1 MYWPPEEVKGT
12 QPPDLDLA
20 ADYLELK
27 AVLSAEKRSY
37 SQDIFNAMDMLADRD
52 FDSVNAEMEER
63 DPILI
68 DTVGRIQLRKNILKS
83 TYPFKLDEQGDVLY
97 FTAEKLNL
105 AQTAYIISLLLSNLR
120 ELSPLLID
128 YKRNPSEKDKR
139 RLREYFQYIATTAI
153 AAEVG
158 GRAWS
163 FGFPRPDQSGFVEKL
178 TEVWSVIKDG
188 DVNPDPSAPSQAKDD
203 GIDVFA
209 CREPK
214 DGLPGYLLIAAQV
227 ATGKDWKEKS
237 ILADINHRFP
247 KRWFG
252 RQPATK
258 MIAYHVIP
266 FARPDET
273 FRDDVLSVGNLL
285 HRLRVPCRV
294 LEAQDLIE
302 KGVSIEGFNKLEEAP
317 VWIMDYISAQ
327 CSGDSST
334 KLL

>member
-1 MYWPPEEVKGT
+1 MSENVCLPLEAVKGT

-27 AVLSAEKRSY
+27 AVLSAERRSY
-37 SQDIFNAMDMLADRD
+37 SQEIFNEVDIPADRD
-52 FDSVNAEMEER
+52 FVSVNTEMEEQESVVT
-63 DPILI
+63 
-68 DTVGRIQLRKNILKS
+68 DTIGRIHLRKNIPQS
-83 TYPFKLDEQGDVLY
+83 AYPFELDEQGNVLS
-97 FTAEKLNL
+97 FTATQLNL
-105 AQTAYIISLLLSNLR
+105 AQTAYIVSILLSNLR
-120 ELSPLLID
+120 ELSPLMID
-128 YKRNPSEKDKR
+128 FKRNPSEDDKR

-163 FGFPRPDQSGFVEKL
+163 FGFPRPDQSGFVGKL
-178 TEVWSVIKDG
+178 KEIWAVIKDG
-188 DVNPDPSAPSQAKDD
+188 EVNPDSSAPNQPKDD

-209 CREPK
+209 FREPK
-214 DGLPGYLLIAAQV
+214 DGLPGCLLIAAQV
-227 ATGKDWKEKS
+227 ATEKDWKEKS
-237 ILADINHRFP
+237 ILANINHRFP

-266 FARPDET
+266 FARPDEK

-294 LEAQDLIE
+294 LEAQNLI
-302 KGVSIEGFNKLEEAP
+302 GNGIQIEGFDKLEEASA
-317 VWIMDYISAQ
+317 WIMNYISTQ
-327 CSGDSST
+327 CSEG
-334 KLL
+334 